1 MRSQVSLLLV
11 IVIHTIFQ
19 SSGFLICSTFGRS
32 HKSSTTM
39 MLSESP
45 QDTACVG
52 DVDAKMED
60 TYASLVERT
69 ISRYER
75 QSAANELK
83 NNQLFIGKIT

>member
-32 HKSSTTM
+32 HKSSTM
-39 MLSESP
+39 MLRESP